1 VTFGELKAAW
11 LPVLRAGIAE
21 HVTRL
26 GWSAADLRAHQRAGL
41 RALLAHAIERS
52 PFHRR
57 RLAGVDP
64 ERFELAELASLP
76 VLTKA
81 ELMAQFDE
89 ALTERDLTRPAVERA
104 LAETAA
110 EPVPIG
116 GRYIAMAS
124 GGSSGCRGVFVL
136 DRDAFVAFVG
146 SLSRNL
152 VARIPPG
159 ARAQIAMVCAAS
171 AVHATVA
178 APAFTIGAE
187 LPFEFTTVPV
197 TRPRDEIVARLDTL
211 AAPLL
216 YGYPSML
223 SQLAGRLRVEPMLV
237 TSTSETLTPELR
249 AQIKA
254 GFGCPIIDTFGS
266 TEGLVGA
273 TVPDDNVFTFNS
285 DVCLL
290 EIEDGRVLVTNLA
303 NRVQPL
309 IRYELG
315 DVFEA
320 AGESPGGFTRA
331 RVHGRTDEVLHYPGG
346 IAIHPHAIRAVLVKT
361 PEVIDYQLRQ
371 TTRGVEIVALIAG
384 ELDAS
389 ELCRRSAAALVEAG
403 LPDAE
408 VSLTRTGTLPRD
420 HRTGKLQRVVPI
432 SC

>member
-1 VTFGELKAAW
+1 MMFEQLKAAW
-11 LPVLRAGIAE
+11 LPVLRDGIAE
-21 HVTRL
+21 HVRRL
-26 GWSAADLRAHQRAGL
+26 GWSVPDLRAHQRAGL

-64 ERFELAELASLP
+64 GRFELADLASLP
-76 VLTKA
+76 VMTKA
-81 ELMAQFDE
+81 QLMEHFE
-89 ALTERDLTRPAVERA
+89 EVLTERDLSRAAVERA
-104 LAETAA
+104 LAETTT

-124 GGSSGCRGVFVL
+124 GGSSGVRGVFVL
-136 DRDAFVAFVG
+136 DREAFVAFVG
-146 SLSRNL
+146 SLTRNL
-152 VARIPPG
+152 AARLPAG
-159 ARAQIAMVCAAS
+159 ARVQSAMVCAAS

-178 APAFTIGAE
+178 APAFTVGAE
-187 LPFEFTTVPV
+187 LPFEFTTIPV

-211 AAPLL
+211 RAPLL

-223 SQLAGRLRVEPMLV
+223 SQLAGRLTYRPTMV

-249 AQIKA
+249 AAIKD
-254 GFGCPIIDTFGS
+254 GLGCPIADTFGS

-273 TVPDDNVFTFNS
+273 TAPDEDVFTFNS

-303 NRVQPL
+303 NRLQPL

-315 DVFEA
+315 DTFVP
-320 AGESPGGFTRA
+320 AGESPGGFVRA
-331 RVHGRTDEVLHYPGG
+331 QVRGRADEVLQYPGG
-346 IAIHPHAIRAVLVKT
+346 VAIHPHAIRAVLVKT

-371 TTRGVEIVALIAG
+371 TTRGVEIVAVVTG
-384 ELDAS
+384 ELDAHV
-389 ELCRRSAAALVEAG
+389 LCRRAAAALVEAG

-408 VSLTRTGTLPRD
+408 VSLTQTGTLPRD

-432 SC
+432 RC